1 LHASALSPQHH
12 AQRRAVMTR
21 GARDTYD
28 NHACRRASPVRLA
41 RYTGRDQDVRVRDA
55 ARHAPCGLLRL
66 RLFTERGP
74 CRPPMSW
81 DSIEENWRQFKGKL
95 KEQWGRS
102 TDDQLDVI
110 AGKRD
115 VLIGKAQEAYGISNE
130 EAERQ
135 VAEWKKREPE
145 DLAY

>member
-1 LHASALSPQHH
+1 MEAADELGS
-12 AQRRAVMTR
+12 RRR
-21 GARDTYD
+21 K
-28 NHACRRASPVRLA
+28 P
-41 RYTGRDQDVRVRDA
+41 
-55 ARHAPCGLLRL
+55 
-66 RLFTERGP
+66 E
-74 CRPPMSW
+74 
-81 DSIEENWRQFKGKL
+81 FKGKL

-110 AGKRD
+110 AGRRD
-115 VLIGKAQEAYGISNE
+115 VLIGKAQEAYGISKD